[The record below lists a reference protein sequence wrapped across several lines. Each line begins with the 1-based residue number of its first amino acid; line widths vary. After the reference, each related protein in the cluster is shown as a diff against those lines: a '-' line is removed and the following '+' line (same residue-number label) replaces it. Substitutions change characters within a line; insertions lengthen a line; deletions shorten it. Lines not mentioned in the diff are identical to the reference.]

1 MRENYTIKFSS
12 LLQTIVPYSKKAAHL
27 NRGPLRMFR
36 VIVQRTSVELRRIS
50 LNEII
55 DTPADQ
61 ESSTRVNILNLR
73 RKESLLKTI

>member
-1 MRENYTIKFSS
+1 
-12 LLQTIVPYSKKAAHL
+12 
-27 NRGPLRMFR
+27 MFR

-61 ESSTRVNILNLR
+61 ESSTRENR
-73 RKESLLKTI
+73 SKDLLTAT